1 MNALSQNVG
10 EIQSVILSLGLMH
23 IFFEC
28 KVINILLFLSFSM
41 WLSANLDASF
51 MYPQRLLSAQ
61 PQSDALLYQQLVLC
75 SCDIENSVKTLCF
88 CFREVLRDCFKRT
101 NTIEH
106 HWQNRFFT
114 SEHTMV
120 KKCLKNTVMLFH
132 LKKNCFNKKFH
143 IHFFKRT

>member
-41 WLSANLDASF
+41 WLCANLDASF

-61 PQSDALLYQQLVLC
+61 PLSDALFVPTTCY
-75 SCDIENSVKTLCF
+75 
-88 CFREVLRDCFKRT
+88 
-101 NTIEH
+101 
-106 HWQNRFFT
+106 
-114 SEHTMV
+114 
-120 KKCLKNTVMLFH
+120 ML
-132 LKKNCFNKKFH
+132 L
-143 IHFFKRT
+143 